1 MIYND
6 LILTDFCIPH
16 LAWKANPRRRDLM
29 GMTPLRV
36 ILQAQRVPSKPWV
49 FFCHEMVIYQGFDG
63 DLPDIQW
70 RI

>member
-1 MIYND
+1 
-6 LILTDFCIPH
+6 
-16 LAWKANPRRRDLM
+16 M

-36 ILQAQRVPSKPWV
+36 ILQAQRVPSKPMG